1 MYRHLPPRR
10 LGIKSQESVSCSI
23 PYAVLPHLILAQAL
37 TALLQ
42 NSSQGRRPTAART
55 VRRPAL
61 VGPALL
67 PRLLLTA
74 HPAI

>member
-37 TALLQ
+37 TALL
-42 NSSQGRRPTAART
+42 PTAA
-55 VRRPAL
+55 L
-61 VGPALL
+61 SVGLLSCPALL
-67 PRLLLTA
+67 PCLLLTA